1 MDASPRLRHCG
12 GKAAVGAI
20 LMDGTAGVRQRG
32 HVGLAVEDLSQHF
45 SVSQLP
51 ERAGD
56 AAGNAD
62 G

>member
-1 MDASPRLRHCG
+1 M
-12 GKAAVGAI
+12 GAI
-20 LMDGTAGVRQRG
+20 LMDGAAGVRQRR
-32 HVGLAVEDLSQHF
+32 HVGLAVEDVPQRF